1 MSSQPRFDK
10 QIEFRTQCA
19 YRNAVANSMC
29 LSKGCC
35 SPRSPLLSGPLLP
48 LAPLSSLSLS
58 LPLSL
63 SNNTHTPNPTP
74 RFDKQIEFAFRV
86 AICRPRGP
94 DHRGGRERREDAGTQ
109 HVVLCSGG
117 AGGPEHSTLSCV
129 LAAGAGQNT
138 AQCAVFRSP
147 AGRKF
152 SLDRKHYCMTQS
164 KSQAKSAISL

>member
-1 MSSQPRFDK
+1 
-10 QIEFRTQCA
+10 
-19 YRNAVANSMC
+19 MC
-29 LSKGCC
+29 LSKRGCELNVLIVT
-35 SPRSPLLSGPLLP
+35 RL
-48 LAPLSSLSLS
+48 LSSLSSPLRSSLVSRASFSSLS
-58 LPLSL
+58 LYIYIR
-63 SNNTHTPNPTP
+63 TPTPRTPTP

-117 AGGPEHSTLSCV
+117 AGGPEHSTMCCV

-147 AGRKF
+147 AGRKV

-164 KSQAKSAISL
+164 INS